1 MSQPVTSREALLEAA
16 TAIVERQGVAALSI
30 RGLARESGTGTGTVY
45 NYFPS
50 KEDLTVAVI
59 EHFFAKAFY
68 EEFCHPATTENF
80 ASYCEKL
87 CREVCRVI
95 NTFRTQWLVDARAIP
110 AAEKAAARLREHEL
124 LAHVREGLEAV
135 FERDPDICHDRL
147 NPQVDGAA
155 MAQFVLDV
163 LIESLRDERSN
174 CTVLIAL
181 LRSALYATTPVSP

>member
-50 KEDLTVAVI
+50 KEELTVAVI
-59 EHFFAKAFY
+59 EHFFARAFY

-80 ASYCEKL
+80 VAYCERL
-87 CREVCRVI
+87 CREVHRVI
-95 NTFRTQWLVDARAIP
+95 GTFRAQWLVDAEAIP

-124 LAHVREGLEAV
+124 LAHVRKGLETV
-135 FERDPDICHDRL
+135 FERDPNICRSRL
-147 NPQVDGAA
+147 KPPIDGAA
-155 MAQFVLDV
+155 VAQFVLDV
-163 LIESLRDERSN
+163 LVESLRDEQAN
-174 CTVLIAL
+174 YTVLIAL
-181 LRSALYATTPVSP
+181 LRGALYAQDPKPS